1 MRQGLLMSAIEEK
14 VRQHYGKIAL
24 SMETDGCCS
33 STLATGS
40 SDYSKEEL
48 AAVPAGA
55 YLGEGSGNP
64 VRHARLNEGETVV
77 DLGSGAGIDVFLS
90 ANRVG
95 PAGHVIGVD
104 MTSEM
109 LERAKANARI
119 GGYENVEF
127 RLSSI
132 ETLPIEDESA
142 DVVISNCVIN
152 LSSSKKAAFEEAF
165 RVLRPGGR
173 LAISDVITDGKVP
186 EELKKDTGLYCSCV
200 TGAMER
206 TEYLQT
212 IREAGFRGVEIV
224 ASRPST
230 VKMPAGVSAVP
241 QAITLLAVKPP
252 KEAAVLQNGG

>member
-1 MRQGLLMSAIEEK
+1 MSAIEDEVK
-14 VRQHYGKIAL
+14 QHYSKIAL
-24 SMETDGCCS
+24 MMETDGCCS

-40 SDYSKEEL
+40 SDYSREEL
-48 AAVPAGA
+48 ATIPVGA

-64 VRHARLNEGETVV
+64 VRYAALKPGEKVV
-77 DLGSGAGIDVFLS
+77 DLGSGAGIDVFLA

-95 PAGHVIGVD
+95 TDGRVIGID

-109 LERAKANARI
+109 LERAKANARV

-132 ETLPIEDESA
+132 ETLPIDDESA

-152 LSSSKKAAFEEAF
+152 LSSSKKTVFEEAF
-165 RVLRPGGR
+165 RVLKPGGR
-173 LAISDVITDGKVP
+173 LAISDVITDGKIP

-206 TEYLQT
+206 DEYLRT

-241 QAITLLAVKPP
+241 QAITLLAMKPP
-252 KEAAVLQNGG
+252 KDAAQ